1 MSFKT
6 AVRSHY
12 NLLLKRSSSQ
22 IKTWEG
28 SYIIE
33 DKDKTCSRHEVLK
46 APTLIV
52 VLNWGWWVGGGVRVS
67 RPEAEGR

>member
-46 APTLIV
+46 APTHRCSEL
-52 VLNWGWWVGGGVRVS
+52 GGGVGWGVS
-67 RPEAEGR
+67 RPEAEGK